1 MVQKSTAAIYVRFP
15 QHLRQ
20 TNSSRK
26 RKGLYMKSGEGTS
39 KHRSKNYLEVE
50 INCIDPP
57 DGHVRM
63 DIPERQLFELSESMK
78 EVGLIQAILVT
89 PVKER
94 YEVVVGHRRY
104 LAAKKLRWKTI
115 KAEIKDLPRN
125 EVAILRATEN
135 LQREGLSPIEEAAIY
150 LDLREKSNYTLKM
163 IANKMGKAL
172 THIEDRLRLLKMD
185 NEVQKAVHSGKISVE
200 VAKILAK
207 IGDKKELYRYLE
219 IAVENG
225 VTALVARGW
234 TEDYRKS
241 IQYVD
246 SAIDNPGPPN
256 ETIIPKKYYTPC
268 QICEGPMEYKDM
280 NVIKVCRACYEN
292 LLQALKE
299 GGKI

>member
-1 MVQKSTAAIYVRFP
+1 MTTKKISQSTFNQISMS
-15 QHLRQ
+15 L
-20 TNSSRK
+20 
-26 RKGLYMKSGEGTS
+26 
-39 KHRSKNYLEVE
+39 
-50 INCIDPP
+50 IDPP

-78 EVGLIQAILVT
+78 EVGLIQAILIT

-115 KAEIKDLPRN
+115 KAEVRAMERT

-163 IANKMGKAL
+163 VADKMGKAL
-172 THIEDRLRLLKMD
+172 THVEDRLRLLKMD
-185 NEVQKAVHSGKISVE
+185 TQVQKAVHSSKISVE
-200 VAKILAK
+200 VAKILSK

-219 IAVENG
+219 IAMENG
-225 VTALVARGW
+225 VTPLVARGW

-241 IQYVD
+241 LQYVD
-246 SAIDNPGPPN
+246 SGIDNPGPPN
-256 ETIIPKKYYTPC
+256 ETIIPQKYYTPC

-280 NVIKVCRACYEN
+280 NVIKVCRACYNN
-292 LLQALKE
+292 LIQALKD

>member
-1 MVQKSTAAIYVRFP
+1 MVKKEKVD
-15 QHLRQ
+15 
-20 TNSSRK
+20 
-26 RKGLYMKSGEGTS
+26 
-39 KHRSKNYLEVE
+39 NYQMVDLAL
-50 INCIDPP
+50 IDPP

-78 EVGLIQAILVT
+78 EVGLIQAILIT

-115 KAEIKDLPRN
+115 KAEVKDLPRN

-150 LDLREKSNYTLKM
+150 NDLYTERGFTMNM
-163 IANKMGKAL
+163 IAEKMGRSAHLVKSRMDL
-172 THIEDRLRLLKMD
+172 LRMD
-185 NEVQKAVHSGKISVE
+185 PEVQKAIHSGKIQVG
-200 VAKILAK
+200 VAKIISR

-225 VTALVARGW
+225 VTPKVALIWVD
-234 TEDYRKS
+234 EFRKS
-241 IQYVD
+241 LQYLD
-246 SAIDNPGPPN
+246 SREQPPN
-256 ETIIPKKYYTPC
+256 PPEDTITPTKYYTPC

-280 NVIKVCRACYEN
+280 NVIKVCRACYQN
-292 LLQALKE
+292 LIQALKE
-299 GGKI
+299 GGKL